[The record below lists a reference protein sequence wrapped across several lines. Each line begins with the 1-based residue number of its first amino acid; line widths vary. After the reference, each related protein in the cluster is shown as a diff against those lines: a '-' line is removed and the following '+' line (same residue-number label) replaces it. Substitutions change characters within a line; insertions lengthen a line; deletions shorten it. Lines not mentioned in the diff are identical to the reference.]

1 MQDGKN
7 HINPPNFFIVPTH
20 MRNKKEKNN
29 KKIKEDFI
37 FLNIKKK
44 NEEECKFIVMQSCI
58 ILKALP

>member
-1 MQDGKN
+1 
-7 HINPPNFFIVPTH
+7 